1 MTRFFSRTFALAFSF
16 SLASL
21 SCSEDPVMV
30 EKRERQRIEITRLK
44 GEIAL
49 IEEKLKSLP
58 PDVSSELEAAKKVL
72 TKQTAEVE
80 KLEAEVVELELR
92 KRGIQKEFEAYQMK
106 YKVK

>member
-1 MTRFFSRTFALAFSF
+1 MTRFSRTSALAFFF

-30 EKRERQRIEITRLK
+30 EKREKQRIEITRLK

-58 PDVSSELEAAKKVL
+58 PDVSSELEAAKKVFI
-72 TKQTAEVE
+72 KQTAEVE
-80 KLEAEVVELELR
+80 KFEAEVAELELR
-92 KRGIQKEFEAYQMK
+92 KRGIQKEFEAYKLK